1 MPLKVNN
8 VKLIQKLMNSAD
20 DNERWLLVKIVQ
32 AFFSTWS
39 GKVEVFQIIS
49 NFLTSV
55 FFFWSKGTNQGEGAE
70 AESQSPSG
78 KGKQR
83 RSQILGELYRVKKE
97 LIDNSN
103 IVTKQEV

>member
-1 MPLKVNN
+1 
-8 VKLIQKLMNSAD
+8 MNSAD
-20 DNERWLLVKIVQ
+20 DNERGLLVKIGE

-49 NFLTSV
+49 NFLTLV
-55 FFFWSKGTNQGEGAE
+55 FFCFFWSKGTNQDERAE

-97 LIDNSN
+97 MIGNSN
-103 IVTKQEV
+103 IVTKPEV